1 MVTLH
6 HLSAASPFAQVT
18 TRFNAVKSFPATA
31 VPLTVVQS
39 TLAAPLAPPRRF
51 TAISRTPK
59 FCSAPAVGHDM
70 PSVPVAARAAAPLLR
85 LAPKKINDRAITEN
99 TMRRESIHSPQICF
113 DEQLR
118 SRIEISGGQLE
129 HCWSRLTKN

>member
-1 MVTLH
+1 
-6 HLSAASPFAQVT
+6 
-18 TRFNAVKSFPATA
+18 
-31 VPLTVVQS
+31 
-39 TLAAPLAPPRRF
+39 
-51 TAISRTPK
+51 
-59 FCSAPAVGHDM
+59 M

-99 TMRRESIHSPQICF
+99 TIRRESIRSPQICF